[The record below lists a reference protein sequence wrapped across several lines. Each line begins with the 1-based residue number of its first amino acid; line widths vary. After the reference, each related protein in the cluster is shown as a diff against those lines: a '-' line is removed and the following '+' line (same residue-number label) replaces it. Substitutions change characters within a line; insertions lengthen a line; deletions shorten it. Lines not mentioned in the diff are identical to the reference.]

1 MTRVR
6 GIPAHHSS
14 RAREEW
20 CAGTPQETA
29 ARAVPGPPDAPE
41 PLTHTPPGIA
51 TTVPRGAGSA
61 AGHLRDDTRVA
72 GVAGEAGPCGRGLA
86 ADHPAGRP

>member
-1 MTRVR
+1 
-6 GIPAHHSS
+6 HSS

-20 CAGTPQETA
+20 CAGMPQETA

-41 PLTHTPPGIA
+41 PLTP
-51 TTVPRGAGSA
+51 
-61 AGHLRDDTRVA
+61 RVA